1 MKLLLLIAAA
11 LALTGCSSLPKAFAN
26 RVACTA
32 DGKRAVVAS
41 MYGPIGVASYVDA
54 DDAAAVCAKAPATAP
69 QR

>member
-1 MKLLLLIAAA
+1 MKLLLIFTAA

-32 DGKRAVVAS
+32 DGKKAVVAS

-54 DDAAAVCAKAPATAP
+54 DDAAALCIKPP
-69 QR
+69 P